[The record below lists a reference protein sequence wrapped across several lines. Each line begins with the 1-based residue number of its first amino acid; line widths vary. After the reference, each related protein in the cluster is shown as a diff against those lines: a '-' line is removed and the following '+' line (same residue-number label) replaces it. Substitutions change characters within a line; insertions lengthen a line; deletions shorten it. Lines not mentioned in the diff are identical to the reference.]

1 MGRAAYNRPDKHQES
16 YGYVPI
22 FKGCEGR
29 SSMPLET
36 WKAVADWSTIVLIAL
51 TVVSGSAALMLGRR
65 INDNQQARLQQLDKG
80 LTDAKTELRKQET
93 RAAEAEARVE
103 GLRLNVAE
111 AQKEAAKS
119 NETAEKEKLARL
131 ELEARLAPRSLTPVQ
146 MNELTKSLSPFGGQT
161 VGIFIFGTS
170 AEVVGITEQISEVL
184 TRAKWT
190 VHFGTA
196 AAGAARGILIGTDS
210 PPSSS
215 TGEAVLALS
224 NALKSVGLSCSVYP
238 ITQMPLPGAIMNT
251 NMNMKEPIRVFV
263 GNKP

>member
-51 TVVSGSAALMLGRR
+51 TVVSGSAALVLGRR
-65 INDNQQARLQQLDKG
+65 INDNQQARL
-80 LTDAKTELRKQET
+80 
-93 RAAEAEARVE
+93 
-103 GLRLNVAE
+103 
-111 AQKEAAKS
+111 
-119 NETAEKEKLARL
+119 
-131 ELEARLAPRSLTPVQ
+131 
-146 MNELTKSLSPFGGQT
+146 
-161 VGIFIFGTS
+161 GTS

-196 AAGAARGILIGTDS
+196 AAGAVRGILIGTDS

-238 ITQMPLPGAIMNT
+238 ITQMPLPSAIMNT